1 MEKLGKS
8 KIDILNL
15 TDIKNILNKGTR
27 NWHFNSNIKQKGEVK
42 IKKERIKRYNS
53 GKIYEIHDIRKL
65 QFTFNL

>member
-15 TDIKNILNKGTR
+15 TDIKNILTKGTR

-53 GKIYEIHDIRKL
+53 GKIYEIHDIGKITVY
-65 QFTFNL
+65 F